1 MNSKRERERDCKIN
15 MAQFIDFEVEVS
27 DTEKEKDDED
37 VVCNDNSLNSFKNDS
52 SSVRIFELRQ
62 KF

>member
-1 MNSKRERERDCKIN
+1 

-37 VVCNDNSLNSFKNDS
+37 VVCNDNSLNSFINDS